1 MSFRLA
7 AISLYL
13 RLRQKPK
20 LARVRTAEKARAD
33 FEKIAARM
41 FRTPADAN
49 VIADRIEG
57 PAGPIPVEWVSRGRP
72 DRRAVAIYFHGG
84 AYSLGSLATHRHLC
98 AALAG
103 EADARVMSVGYRLA
117 PENPWPAAVEDALA
131 CYRNLL
137 SSGYEAGRIAFCGDS
152 AGGGLSF
159 ALLHEARENGLP
171 DPGAILAFSPWVDL
185 TLSAKSIKRNARTDP
200 LLPAS
205 RLADARDRYVSPED
219 AIHPT
224 ASPLRGDFPSPPPVM
239 IQASRIELLEDE
251 AAAMAEKL
259 RAAGGDV
266 RLEWFRRA
274 PHAWQIFVG
283 MAPEADVAV
292 ARAGAFL
299 KSKIARGEAAEAA

>member
-1 MSFRLA
+1 
-7 AISLYL
+7 
-13 RLRQKPK
+13 
-20 LARVRTAEKARAD
+20 
-33 FEKIAARM
+33 
-41 FRTPADAN
+41 
-49 VIADRIEG
+49 
-57 PAGPIPVEWVSRGRP
+57 
-72 DRRAVAIYFHGG
+72 
-84 AYSLGSLATHRHLC
+84 
-98 AALAG
+98 
-103 EADARVMSVGYRLA
+103 
-117 PENPWPAAVEDALA
+117 
-131 CYRNLL
+131 
-137 SSGYEAGRIAFCGDS
+137 
-152 AGGGLSF
+152 
-159 ALLHEARENGLP
+159 
-171 DPGAILAFSPWVDL
+171 
-185 TLSAKSIKRNARTDP
+185 

-205 RLADARDRYVSPED
+205 RLADARDRYVSSED

-224 ASPLRGDFPSPPPVM
+224 ASPLRADFPAPPPVM

>member
-1 MSFRLA
+1 MSVRLE

-20 LARVRTAEKARAD
+20 LARVRSPEAARAAFD
-33 FEKIAARM
+33 RIAARM

-49 VIADRIEG
+49 VMADRMEG
-57 PAGPIPVEWVSRGRP
+57 PAGPIPVEWISRGRP

-103 EADARVMSVGYRLA
+103 EAGARVMSVDYRLA
-117 PENPWPAAVEDALA
+117 PEHPWPAAVEDALA
-131 CYRNLL
+131 CYRGLL
-137 SSGYEAGRIAFCGDS
+137 AAGYEPGRIALCGDS
-152 AGGGLSF
+152 AGGGLAF
-159 ALLHEARENGLP
+159 ALLLKAREEGLP

-185 TLSAKSIKRNARTDP
+185 TLNSKSLQRNARTDP
-200 LLPAS
+200 LLPVS
-205 RLADARDRYVSPED
+205 RLVNARDHYVSAEN
-219 AIHPT
+219 AGAPT
-224 ASPLRGDFPSPPPVM
+224 ASPLHGDLPNPPPAM
-239 IQASRIELLEDE
+239 IQASRIEILEDE

-299 KSKIARGEAAEAA
+299 KSKIARGETAEAA